1 MRRKLAVTV
10 AVLIAATGAGLT
22 QAPPPLAFD
31 VASVKPNPAVSAPSA
46 GLQIRPE
53 QLEAI
58 WYPVQALVIQAY
70 DVSVARIVGLP
81 DWTRTE
87 RYDVRAKTSRPS
99 TRQDVLSMLRTL
111 LADRFSLKV
120 HREVREMDVYALAF
134 ARPDG
139 GPGPKLRQVV
149 VNCETNKLAAGSGP
163 GLYPLDARPP
173 CGNMI
178 SNARAVAGPTL
189 VRSRFAAITMER
201 LAATLGAGSVGRPVI
216 DKTGLTGMFDV
227 ELDYLTESA
236 GAPGAPTVT
245 EPPEGVSLR
254 DALKQQLGLELR
266 PDRGPVEYLAI
277 DSIARPT
284 PD

>member
-1 MRRKLAVTV
+1 MRTTAVAIVFAAFV
-10 AVLIAATGAGLT
+10 AHGPVLT
-22 QAPPPLAFD
+22 QTPAPLAFD
-31 VASVKPNPAVSAPSA
+31 VTSVKRNQSITAPSV

-70 DVSVARIVGLP
+70 DVSAARIVGLP

-99 TRQDVLSMLRTL
+99 TRQEVLSMLQTL
-111 LADRFSLKV
+111 LAERFALKI
-120 HREVREMDVYALAF
+120 HREVRDMDVYALVL

-139 GPGPKLRQVV
+139 GPGPKLQRVV
-149 VNCETNKLAAGSGP
+149 VNCETNKLEAGSGP
-163 GLYPLDARPP
+163 GLYPSNARPP

-178 SNARAVAGPTL
+178 SNARAVAGPTI
-189 VRSRFAAITMER
+189 VRNRFAAITMES
-201 LAATLGAGSVGRPVI
+201 LAATLSAGSVGRPVI
-216 DKTGLTGMFDV
+216 DRTGLAGTFDV
-227 ELDYLTESA
+227 DLDYLTESV

-254 DALKQQLGLELR
+254 DALKQQLGIELR
-266 PDRGPVEYLAI
+266 PDRGAVEFLVI